1 MLIEVKKERLER
13 QAIGGDKVA
22 TSDSPAFFFK

>member
-13 QAIGGDKVA
+13 QAIGGQPA
-22 TSDSPAFFFK
+22 SADSPAFFLK